1 MPHKTQHNATLST
14 LNQHY
19 QLNQMQHYISTLSNI
34 SKIIPRGEE
43 NLGCEWKKGWNG
55 LEWKKDENLE
65 WCGTNKRDYHL
76 DSNEKKRTP
85 GVAVLGKSEEGSCE
99 KSLWK
104 C

>member
-1 MPHKTQHNATLST
+1 MPHKTQYNTTLST

-65 WCGTNKRDYHL
+65 ERMQRFCQE
-76 DSNEKKRTP
+76 SNEK
-85 GVAVLGKSEEGSCE
+85 
-99 KSLWK
+99 
-104 C
+104 